1 MKIHNTIEYIK
12 NMTKSY
18 YAYLLVSIISATL
31 FPISLYIGDFVGAFT
46 WIAGASSMG
55 YLFNIDRLIDKNKN
69 NLISNENL

>member
-18 YAYLLVSIISATL
+18 YAYLLVAIISAVL
-31 FPISLYIGDFVGAFT
+31 FPISLYTGDFAGAFT

-55 YLFNIDRLIDKNKN
+55 YLFNTDRLVDKNKN
-69 NLISNENL
+69 NFVSN